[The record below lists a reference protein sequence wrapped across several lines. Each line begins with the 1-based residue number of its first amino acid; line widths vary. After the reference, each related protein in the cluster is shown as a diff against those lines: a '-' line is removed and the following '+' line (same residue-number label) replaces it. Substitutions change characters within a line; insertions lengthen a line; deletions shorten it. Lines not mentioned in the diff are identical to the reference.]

1 MRGRNSSSEYR
12 RVKQCEERNEG
23 EASSE
28 ARIGRSDA
36 RSVAKGEAKSEAR
49 IGRERG
55 EARRAKPAGE
65 SSRSNERG
73 HGAATSGAKSEA
85 SSEARSDE

>member
-1 MRGRNSSSEYR
+1 MKR
-12 RVKQCEERNEG
+12 CEERNEG

-36 RSVAKGEAKSEAR
+36 KSLAKGEAKSEAR

-55 EARRAKPAGE
+55 EA
-65 SSRSNERG
+65 
-73 HGAATSGAKSEA
+73 SEA
-85 SSEARSDE
+85 CRRK